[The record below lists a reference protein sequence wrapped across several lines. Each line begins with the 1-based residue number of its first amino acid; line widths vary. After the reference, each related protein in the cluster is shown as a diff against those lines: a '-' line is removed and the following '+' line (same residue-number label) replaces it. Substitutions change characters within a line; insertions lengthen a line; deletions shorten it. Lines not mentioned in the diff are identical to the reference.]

1 MSGRP
6 RRAPARQGPC
16 LGPLAAALLWLA
28 IFPLLSGGAV
38 GGMAVLGAT
47 TASDAT
53 GTLHGSPGASF
64 GPSMASS
71 SAIPLDAGRSTSLTG
86 SSTNATQNLSSVL
99 NRAVVLVSIAAAGV
113 ITLVWS
119 RVALSWFSH
128 DPSKK
133 VQAKERA
140 RDALVGSAIL
150 LAAVSGLAWGLASW
164 VLTGV

>member
-1 MSGRP
+1 MKARS
-6 RRAPARQGPC
+6 RRAPSRHRLC

-38 GGMAVLGAT
+38 GGTAFLGTT
-47 TASDAT
+47 TAS
-53 GTLHGSPGASF
+53 HGSAVTSIGPGT
-64 GPSMASS
+64 PSAFV
-71 SAIPLDAGRSTSLTG
+71 APPGIGRTTSLTG
-86 SSTNATQNLSSVL
+86 TSTNATQNLSAVL
-99 NRAVVLVSIAAAGV
+99 DRAVLLVSIAAAGV